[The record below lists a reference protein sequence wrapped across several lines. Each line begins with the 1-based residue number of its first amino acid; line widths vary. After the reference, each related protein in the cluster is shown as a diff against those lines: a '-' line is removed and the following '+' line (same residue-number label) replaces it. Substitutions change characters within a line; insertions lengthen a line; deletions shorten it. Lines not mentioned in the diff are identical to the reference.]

1 VPPDCRGDCPLSVTG
16 LADGRTRSYPL
27 PPDTGNPGIGAYAP
41 DGHRL
46 ALGVPGQFRDGRLI
60 VVPAFAEVLDL
71 GTGEF
76 VRVPGLSSATERAP
90 DLSWSGGL
98 LVLGVWS
105 GSGGQ
110 VASWSADHRNELQ
123 VLPAT
128 PPGDATFSSVTVL
141 PP

>member
-1 VPPDCRGDCPLSVTG
+1 
-16 LADGRTRSYPL
+16 
-27 PPDTGNPGIGAYAP
+27 
-41 DGHRL
+41 
-46 ALGVPGQFRDGRLI
+46 
-60 VVPAFAEVLDL
+60 VLDL
-71 GTGEF
+71 RTGEF
-76 VRVPGLSSATERAP
+76 LRVPRLSSSSERAP